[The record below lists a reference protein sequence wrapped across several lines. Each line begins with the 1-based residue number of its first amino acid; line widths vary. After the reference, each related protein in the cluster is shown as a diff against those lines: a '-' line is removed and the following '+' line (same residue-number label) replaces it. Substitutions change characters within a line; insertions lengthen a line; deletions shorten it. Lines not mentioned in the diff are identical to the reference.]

1 MHRKL
6 ERYYRLGAVE
16 LMDLRMPL
24 APDPFASRQSL
35 EKLAYRIPEA
45 VAATGISRTGIY
57 ELIKAG
63 RLRVRSSSEWC
74 ANFRRGR
81 SRPSHYGLRVPSGGS
96 LICPTR
102 DIFALGAEIGRPLC
116 HQQSAP
122 LQRC

>member
-63 RLRVRSSSEWC
+63 RLRVRKVGT
-74 ANFRRGR
+74 RT
-81 SRPSHYGLRVPSGGS
+81 
-96 LICPTR
+96 LIER
-102 DIFALGAEIGRPLC
+102 AELERMVRELPPGP
-116 HQQSAP
+116 
-122 LQRC
+122 